1 MTDPAPLT
9 LGIHHLGLTVPDLA
23 PTRDFL
29 IGALGFRIIGEN
41 ADYPAV
47 FLSDGALTLTLWQAA
62 PDAAAFDRRG
72 NIGLHHFALK
82 VADATVL
89 DAVFARVSAWPGFA
103 LEFAPEPPRPGTA
116 ARHFIGA
123 IPGGARVEFFAN
135 APT

>member
-9 LGIHHLGLTVPDLA
+9 HGIHHLGLTVPDLA

-47 FLSDGALTLTLWQAA
+47 FLSDGSVTLTLWQA
-62 PDAAAFDRRG
+62 DAGALPFDRRR
-72 NIGLHHFALK
+72 NIGLHHLALK
-82 VADATVL
+82 VADAAAL
-89 DAVFARVSAWPGFA
+89 DAVFAGVSAWPGFVA
-103 LEFAPEPPRPGTA
+103 EFAPEPPRPGTA
-116 ARHFIGA
+116 ARHFIGT